1 MKKLVMEI
9 LSELKLVLTG
19 KSLDILLPPILF
31 LTINNIWSVTAAIL
45 GSLILGLLFLIKRI
59 IKHDNILY
67 AIGGIIGIIF
77 AGITIF
83 INNNTSNF
91 FLPDLITTFSL
102 ILISII
108 SLLIK
113 KPLAIWVSHI
123 TRGWELEWFYRKD
136 VLPAYR
142 EVTIFW
148 LLFFI
153 VRFSIEMYLYLNS
166 TLDELVIFNVILGL
180 PVLIGVLT
188 FSYIYG
194 IARLRKLG
202 GPSIDEYR
210 NQTPSPWKG
219 QRKGF

>member
-166 TLDELVIFNVILGL
+166 TLDEIVIFNVILGL

>member
-1 MKKLVMEI
+1 MEI